1 MSGSMKLKK
10 PLVAI
15 AFGIAAI
22 FLAGVG
28 VKIKLENNL
37 KVLAKADIEE
47 VDLRTITDGECLGR
61 FSTFPIKVELKVK
74 VRNHKIEG
82 VDLVKHING
91 QGKPAE
97 AILAKVVQEQKIRL
111 EAISGATYSSKAI
124 LKAVSNAL
132 EKQ

>member
-47 VDLRTITDGECLGR
+47 VDLRTITDGEYLGR

-97 AILAKVVQEQKIRL
+97 AILAKIVQEQKISL
-111 EAISGATYSSKAI
+111 EAISGATYSNKAI

-132 EKQ
+132 EK